1 MSVLSSDKLN
11 NKEITCSKQSSSFT
25 IPCVNN
31 EKDDSH
37 IEDNIKNKGTK
48 R

>member
-11 NKEITCSKQSSSFT
+11 NKDITYSKQLSSFT
-25 IPCVNN
+25 IPCND
-31 EKDDSH
+31 KDDYV
-37 IEDNIKNKGTK
+37 IEDDIKNKGTK